1 MHASSPPNARRGRV
15 TPPTLVSMIL
25 RTYSAILLPLQCPE
39 TFRKHSFQV
48 VKALPSSY
56 RTSNCKDRSSRSYKD
71 WDTQPCPSGFTEVM
85 YSDREQPLLHTCL
98 IILPVSREWTL
109 QEFRSDSASVTPAHP
124 TVYSHVSH
132 VPPLGVS
139 LGDYCY
145 VV

>member
-98 IILPVSREWTL
+98 IFSQFRVNGRCRSSARTVL
-109 QEFRSDSASVTPAHP
+109 QLHLLTPPFIRTCRTCHLSVCP
-124 TVYSHVSH
+124 
-132 VPPLGVS
+132 
-139 LGDYCY
+139 
-145 VV
+145 